1 MATTWNPSDK
11 SANLVLSNGNLS
23 ATSSASAGTW
33 VNGRAN
39 DFLYSGKR
47 YFEASVYS
55 ENTSGYF
62 EIGFVNNTSNIL
74 TDGNRI
80 GSQTYGWSLL
90 GQSGGG
96 HIVISKRH
104 NNTETELTSGEGHFN
119 DQPKVFQV
127 AIDFDTGKLWF
138 GLNNTWYESG
148 NPAAGTNPSYTDVIG
163 RDVWPAV
170 GVDYEFL
177 TVTAHF
183 NSASLVYSPP
193 SGFDPFDYTPPTE
206 ATVASTLEGAMGE
219 LTATAQPAATL
230 SSALFGATSTIEASV
245 LPPSATISATLSGA
259 SGAIVAYMPVL
270 RYHQVYY
277 TSALAKLHSVSYSIG
292 TIPQRFHQLSWG
304 VEAQRLHALSYEVL
318 ALVSA
323 ERLHSISYN
332 ADQLTTSVRLH
343 EVIYEGSGVNPLV
356 ADYRLHEISY
366 SVVGTDPL
374 IASVRLHEVLYEGS
388 GIGPLVLDQRLHE
401 INYAV
406 IGTNQTTSSS
416 SFHQVFYTV
425 FTPSIKFNE
434 IFYKSVI
441 LNDRLHL
448 SGWIVD
454 TSQYRIHE
462 SRYHVVDTSSIT
474 EIGTITFSDSNSNTY
489 DFLALTITADE
500 DSPYWQCEVSLKD
513 AQNYILFQR
522 DTPFIISLLGTEF
535 YFIVDSRTLQRT
547 IDDAGNY
554 QEVCTLSGLS
564 PLVRYASP
572 RATKITKTWETPTL
586 ASAIVAELLGSVTW
600 NLVDWMIPAYR
611 LAADHAAPLDVA
623 RQIVE
628 AVGGLIESQP
638 SGSVVCRHRWPTSIA
653 ELGTAAVD
661 HTFDER
667 FIFSASEE
675 PTQDE
680 LIDKVRIYDT
690 EAGFQDRLEYVP
702 NKIGT
707 DDDPR
712 HGILYAFPSPW
723 REGLRMVT
731 TRPSTI
737 YVGTMTEGT
746 RAIVAGSETYPPEL
760 LTFTERTA
768 STQYPIMSLT
778 TLDWLDEDLGTALFT
793 PYATTL
799 EAGAGSYSGYS
810 LAEVQYVTRY
820 LAVPVTC
827 LEDVEEIE
835 AQFLLLEETQD
846 G

>member
-1 MATTWNPSDK
+1 MDFRHPNHGRFSRTDLTALHNAEAP
-11 SANLVLSNGNLS
+11 
-23 ATSSASAGTW
+23 ASEGFWPVAGTIALAGTAT
-33 VNGRAN
+33 VSVSADGVL
-39 DFLYSGKR
+39 DTKPLYGAATVSISSNSKLNSTFKGNAALSL
-47 YFEASVYS
+47 AS
-55 ENTSGYF
+55 
-62 EIGFVNNTSNIL
+62 
-74 TDGNRI
+74 
-80 GSQTYGWSLL
+80 
-90 GQSGGG
+90 
-96 HIVISKRH
+96 
-104 NNTETELTSGEGHFN
+104 EGTL
-119 DQPKVFQV
+119 D
-127 AIDFDTGKLWF
+127 
-138 GLNNTWYESG
+138 
-148 NPAAGTNPSYTDVIG
+148 TNPSPLQG
-163 RDVWPAV
+163 
-170 GVDYEFL
+170 
-177 TVTAHF
+177 
-183 NSASLVYSPP
+183 
-193 SGFDPFDYTPPTE
+193 
-206 ATVASTLEGAMGE
+206 
-219 LTATAQPAATL
+219 
-230 SSALFGATSTIEASV
+230 
-245 LPPSATISATLSGA
+245 SATLSI
-259 SGAIVAYMPVL
+259 SGVGILTIEGTFVGTATVSVSAGGRLIYRNERLHSSFYSSALYSL
-270 RYHQVYY
+270 HQVSYNLGDLSSRLHY
-277 TSALAKLHSVSYSIG
+277 VSWTSEAHRLHTIFYESVSAATTSALAYHVVSYEGSG
-292 TIPQRFHQLSWG
+292 
-304 VEAQRLHALSYEVL
+304 
-318 ALVSA
+318 
-323 ERLHSISYN
+323 ISPLIAGY
-332 ADQLTTSVRLH
+332 RLH
-343 EVIYEGSGVNPLV
+343 EILYSVVGADTVSSANHYHEINYTVIGADSLTSASTLHTVLYEGSGVSSIIL
-356 ADYRLHEISY
+356 DQRLHEISY
-366 SVVGTDPL
+366 SV
-374 IASVRLHEVLYEGS
+374 
-388 GIGPLVLDQRLHE
+388 
-401 INYAV
+401 
-406 IGTNQTTSSS
+406 IGTNPITSSS
-416 SFHQVFYTV
+416 NFHQVYYTV

-434 IFYKSVI
+434 VFYKSVI
-441 LNDRLHL
+441 INDRLHL
-448 SGWIVD
+448 SRWLVD

-462 SRYHVVDTSSIT
+462 ARYHVVDTSSIT

-522 DTPFIISLLGTEF
+522 DTPFIINLLGTDF

-554 QEVCTLSGLS
+554 QEVCTISGLS

-572 RATKITKTWETPTL
+572 RATKITKTWEIPTL
-586 ASAIVAELLGSVTW
+586 ASAIVNELIGSVTW

-611 LAADHAAPLDVA
+611 LAADHAAPLDIV

-638 SGSVVCRHRWPTSIA
+638 SGSVICRHRWPTSIA
-653 ELGTAAVD
+653 ELATASVD

-707 DDDPR
+707 VDDPR
-712 HGILYAFPSPW
+712 NGVLYAFPSPW

-737 YVGTMTEGT
+737 HVGGTMTEGT
-746 RAIVAGSETYPPEL
+746 RAIVSGSETYPPEL
-760 LTFTERTA
+760 LTFTERTS

-778 TLDWLDEDLGTALFT
+778 NLDWLDEDLGAAIFT

-799 EAGAGSYSGYS
+799 EAGSGSYGGYS

>member
-1 MATTWNPSDK
+1 MLDESP
-11 SANLVLSNGNLS
+11 LSSSPLGSLGELS
-23 ATSSASAGTW
+23 
-33 VNGRAN
+33 
-39 DFLYSGKR
+39 
-47 YFEASVYS
+47 
-55 ENTSGYF
+55 
-62 EIGFVNNTSNIL
+62 
-74 TDGNRI
+74 
-80 GSQTYGWSLL
+80 GSQ
-90 GQSGGG
+90 
-96 HIVISKRH
+96 
-104 NNTETELTSGEGHFN
+104 
-119 DQPKVFQV
+119 P
-127 AIDFDTGKLWF
+127 
-138 GLNNTWYESG
+138 GLF
-148 NPAAGTNPSYTDVIG
+148 P
-163 RDVWPAV
+163 
-170 GVDYEFL
+170 
-177 TVTAHF
+177 
-183 NSASLVYSPP
+183 
-193 SGFDPFDYTPPTE
+193 
-206 ATVASTLEGAMGE
+206 ATVA
-219 LTATAQPAATL
+219 
-230 SSALFGATSTIEASV
+230 
-245 LPPSATISATLSGA
+245 TISVASSGRIYRDQRLHTILYRV
-259 SGAIVAYMPVL
+259 SNNIL
-270 RYHQVYY
+270 HQV
-277 TSALAKLHSVSYSIG
+277 SYNLG
-292 TIPQRFHQLSWG
+292 DLPTRFHSISWST
-304 VEAQRLHALSYEVL
+304 EAQRLHAILYESTSATATSSSAYHVVSYECSSTGTL
-318 ALVSA
+318 TADS
-323 ERLHSISYN
+323 RFHTISYAVTG
-332 ADQLTTSVRLH
+332 ADPISRATS
-343 EVIYEGSGVNPLV
+343 Y
-356 ADYRLHEISY
+356 HEINY
-366 SVVGTDPL
+366 TVIGV
-374 IASVRLHEVLYEGS
+374 ASLTSASILHTVLYEGS
-388 GIGPLVLDQRLHE
+388 GVSSLVLDQQIHE
-401 INYAV
+401 ISYAV
-406 IGTNQTTSSS
+406 IGSNPITLSSN
-416 SFHQVFYTV
+416 FHQVFYTV

-441 LNDRLHL
+441 LNNRLHL
-448 SGWIVD
+448 SRWMFD

-462 SRYHVVDTSSIT
+462 ARYHVVDTSTTT

-513 AQNYILFQR
+513 AQTYILFQR
-522 DTPFIISLLGTEF
+522 DTPFIINLLGTEF
-535 YFIVDSRTLQRT
+535 NFIVDSRTLQRT

-554 QEVCTLSGLS
+554 QEVCTISGLS

-586 ASAIVAELLGSVTW
+586 ASTIVTELIGSVTW
-600 NLVDWMIPAYR
+600 NLVDWLIPAYR

-707 DDDPR
+707 ANDPR
-712 HGILYAFPSPW
+712 HGVLYAFPSPW

-746 RAIVAGSETYPPEL
+746 RAIVAGSETYPPER

-778 TLDWLDEDLGTALFT
+778 TLDWLDEDLGAALFT

-827 LEDVEEIE
+827 LENVEEIE

>member
-1 MATTWNPSDK
+1 MLGESP
-11 SANLVLSNGNLS
+11 LS
-23 ATSSASAGTW
+23 SSP
-33 VNGRAN
+33 
-39 DFLYSGKR
+39 L
-47 YFEASVYS
+47 
-55 ENTSGYF
+55 
-62 EIGFVNNTSNIL
+62 
-74 TDGNRI
+74 
-80 GSQTYGWSLL
+80 GSL
-90 GQSGGG
+90 GESTA
-96 HIVISKRH
+96 IV
-104 NNTETELTSGEGHFN
+104 F
-119 DQPKVFQV
+119 P
-127 AIDFDTGKLWF
+127 
-138 GLNNTWYESG
+138 
-148 NPAAGTNPSYTDVIG
+148 
-163 RDVWPAV
+163 
-170 GVDYEFL
+170 
-177 TVTAHF
+177 
-183 NSASLVYSPP
+183 
-193 SGFDPFDYTPPTE
+193 
-206 ATVASTLEGAMGE
+206 ATVATVSIFSSGRLTL
-219 LTATAQPAATL
+219 LNQ
-230 SSALFGATSTIEASV
+230 
-245 LPPSATISATLSGA
+245 
-259 SGAIVAYMPVL
+259 
-270 RYHQVYY
+270 R
-277 TSALAKLHSVSYSIG
+277 LHSILYAVSNNTLHRVSYNLG
-292 TIPQRFHQLSWG
+292 DLPTRFHSISWST
-304 VEAQRLHALSYEVL
+304 EAQRLHTILYESTSATATSSSAYHVVSYEC
-318 ALVSA
+318 S
-323 ERLHSISYN
+323 STGT
-332 ADQLTTSVRLH
+332 LT
-343 EVIYEGSGVNPLV
+343 
-356 ADYRLHEISY
+356 ADYRFHTISYAVIGSDVVSSANCYHEINYNVIGADSLT
-366 SVVGTDPL
+366 SDS
-374 IASVRLHEVLYEGS
+374 ILHTVLYEGS
-388 GIGPLVLDQRLHE
+388 GVSSLVLDQQIHE
-401 INYAV
+401 ISYAV
-406 IGTNQTTSSS
+406 IGSNPITLSSN
-416 SFHQVFYTV
+416 FHQVSYTV
-425 FTPSIKFNE
+425 FNPSIKFNE

-462 SRYHVVDTSSIT
+462 ARYHVVDASATT

-513 AQNYILFQR
+513 AQTYILFKR
-522 DTPFIISLLGTEF
+522 DTPFIINLLGTEF

-554 QEVCTLSGLS
+554 QEVCTISGLS

-586 ASAIVAELLGSVTW
+586 ASTIVTELIGSVTW
-600 NLVDWMIPAYR
+600 NLVDWLIPAYR
-611 LAADHAAPLDVA
+611 LAADHAAPLDIA

-653 ELGTAAVD
+653 ELSTAAVD

-707 DDDPR
+707 ANDPR
-712 HGILYAFPSPW
+712 HGVLYAFPSPW

-737 YVGTMTEGT
+737 HIGTMTEGT
-746 RAIVAGSETYPPEL
+746 RAIVAGSETYPPER

-778 TLDWLDEDLGTALFT
+778 TLDWLDEDLGAALFT

>member
-1 MATTWNPSDK
+1 MLGESPLGATPLGS
-11 SANLVLSNGNLS
+11 SGVLESIEFPETIDTIGV
-23 ATSSASAGTW
+23 TSSG
-33 VNGRAN
+33 V
-39 DFLYSGKR
+39 LK
-47 YFEASVYS
+47 
-55 ENTSGYF
+55 
-62 EIGFVNNTSNIL
+62 SN
-74 TDGNRI
+74 
-80 GSQTYGWSLL
+80 
-90 GQSGGG
+90 
-96 HIVISKRH
+96 K
-104 NNTETELTSGEGHFN
+104 F
-119 DQPKVFQV
+119 
-127 AIDFDTGKLWF
+127 ID
-138 GLNNTWYESG
+138 
-148 NPAAGTNPSYTDVIG
+148 
-163 RDVWPAV
+163 
-170 GVDYEFL
+170 
-177 TVTAHF
+177 
-183 NSASLVYSPP
+183 
-193 SGFDPFDYTPPTE
+193 
-206 ATVASTLEGAMGE
+206 ST
-219 LTATAQPAATL
+219 
-230 SSALFGATSTIEASV
+230 
-245 LPPSATISATLSGA
+245 ATISVSSQGTLLSAKLSDTTATISISMDGRLIYKESRLH
-259 SGAIVAYMPVL
+259 SILYAIVRQRL
-270 RYHQVYY
+270 HQV
-277 TSALAKLHSVSYSIG
+277 AYSLG
-292 TIPQRFHQLSWG
+292 DLPTRFHSISWST
-304 VEAQRLHALSYEVL
+304 EAQRLHAILYESTSATATSSSSYHV
-318 ALVSA
+318 VS
-323 ERLHSISYN
+323 
-332 ADQLTTSVRLH
+332 
-343 EVIYEGSGVNPLV
+343 YEGSSTGTLT
-356 ADYRLHEISY
+356 ADYRFHTISYAVIGADVVSSANCYHEINYNVIGADSLT
-366 SVVGTDPL
+366 SDS
-374 IASVRLHEVLYEGS
+374 ILHTVLYEGS
-388 GIGPLVLDQRLHE
+388 GVSSLVLDQQIHE
-401 INYAV
+401 ISYAV
-406 IGTNQTTSSS
+406 IGSNPITLSSN
-416 SFHQVFYTV
+416 FHQVSYTV
-425 FTPSIKFNE
+425 FNPSIKFNE

-462 SRYHVVDTSSIT
+462 ARYHVVDTSSTT
-474 EIGTITFSDSNSNTY
+474 EIGTITFSDSNSNIY

-513 AQNYILFQR
+513 AQTYILFQR
-522 DTPFIISLLGTEF
+522 DTPFIINLLGTEF
-535 YFIVDSRTLQRT
+535 NFIVDSRTLQRT

-554 QEVCTLSGLS
+554 QEVCTISGLS
-564 PLVRYASP
+564 PLVRYSSP
-572 RATKITKTWETPTL
+572 RATKITKTWDTSIL
-586 ASAIVAELLGSVTW
+586 ASAIVNELIGSVTW

-712 HGILYAFPSPW
+712 NGVLYAFPSPW

>member
-1 MATTWNPSDK
+1 MPDIPVIS
-11 SANLVLSNGNLS
+11 LSL
-23 ATSSASAGTW
+23 T
-33 VNGRAN
+33 
-39 DFLYSGKR
+39 
-47 YFEASVYS
+47 
-55 ENTSGYF
+55 ENTPSIPKY
-62 EIGFVNNTSNIL
+62 VPTA
-74 TDGNRI
+74 
-80 GSQTYGWSLL
+80 SL
-90 GQSGGG
+90 
-96 HIVISKRH
+96 
-104 NNTETELTSGEGHFN
+104 
-119 DQPKVFQV
+119 
-127 AIDFDTGKLWF
+127 
-138 GLNNTWYESG
+138 
-148 NPAAGTNPSYTDVIG
+148 
-163 RDVWPAV
+163 
-170 GVDYEFL
+170 FL
-177 TVTAHF
+177 TAV
-183 NSASLVYSPP
+183 SPI
-193 SGFDPFDYTPPTE
+193 FYIRDQAF
-206 ATVASTLEGAMGE
+206 
-219 LTATAQPAATL
+219 
-230 SSALFGATSTIEASV
+230 
-245 LPPSATISATLSGA
+245 
-259 SGAIVAYMPVL
+259 
-270 RYHQVYY
+270 
-277 TSALAKLHSVSYSIG
+277 HSVSYASATTRLHQVSYNLG
-292 TIPQRFHQLSWG
+292 DLPSRFHSITWAT
-304 VEAQRLHALSYEVL
+304 EAR
-318 ALVSA
+318 
-323 ERLHSISYN
+323 RLHSILYEYVSATLTQDQRFHTISY
-332 ADQLTTSVRLH
+332 SVVGLNSASRYH
-343 EVIYEGSGVNPLV
+343 EILYEVSGVSTLV
-356 ADYRLHEISY
+356 ADQRLHEISY

-374 IASVRLHEVLYEGS
+374 TSATRYHEILYDGS
-388 GIGPLVLDQRLHE
+388 GISPLVADQRLHE
-401 INYAV
+401 ISYAV
-406 IGTNQTTSSS
+406 IGTDPITSTYR
-416 SFHQVFYTV
+416 FHQVSYTV

-448 SGWIVD
+448 SGWMVD

-462 SRYHVVDTSSIT
+462 ARYHVVDTSATT

-522 DTPFIISLLGTEF
+522 DTPFIISLLGTDF

-554 QEVCTLSGLS
+554 QEVCTISGLS

-572 RATKITKTWETPTL
+572 RATKITKTWEMPTL
-586 ASAIVAELLGSVTW
+586 ASTIVTELIGSVTW
-600 NLVDWMIPAYR
+600 NLVDWLIPAYR

-707 DDDPR
+707 ANDPR
-712 HGILYAFPSPW
+712 HGVLYAFPSPW

-737 YVGTMTEGT
+737 HIGTMTEGT
-746 RAIVAGSETYPPEL
+746 RAIVSGSETYPPEL

-778 TLDWLDEDLGTALFT
+778 TLDWLDEDLGAALFT